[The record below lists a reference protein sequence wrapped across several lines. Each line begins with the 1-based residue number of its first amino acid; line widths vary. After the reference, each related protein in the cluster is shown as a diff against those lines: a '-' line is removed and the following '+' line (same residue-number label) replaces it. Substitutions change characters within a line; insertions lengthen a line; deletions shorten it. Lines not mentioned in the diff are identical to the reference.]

1 MRADENKRLVESVA
15 ATTVH
20 VIDSSDEDPEHTV
33 CYSESDGACS
43 EESDFLS
50 DTASVAI
57 DVVTLF
63 GNLETLYLLFS
74 KSSKVHSIF
83 EDMQVSKG
91 LAIRSLKRLN
101 TVRWNSRERCVNT
114 FVERHECIILTLDK
128 IRMDNT
134 FDTKHRSDATGL
146 LPSVNTKQF
155 MATMYLFQEIFVVT
169 GPLSRYLQT
178 VNMDICNA
186 LVMVQSAIDS
196 LEKIRNSASDTIQR
210 MEEAT
215 AADIPSADLAAPFD
229 KHTVPALRWW
239 LLCRGI
245 CAPGSWNKKKLIDRI
260 NEAVVDNMTV
270 VDVDGSYLYKKYK
283 TLTDAGH
290 VLAPLTA
297 PPPPPSGWVT
307 VSSENYTQV
316 APDIPTVTVGLVYT
330 YLAGHVGRTRDEG
343 AFRALTRGYAH
354 WASGRLEKLSVN
366 TNNPKYCHIRAA
378 MKPLMKTGVYHAY
391 LLLESDAEGLASIL
405 AATCECVAGYV

>member
-1 MRADENKRLVESVA
+1 MSVRLYGFDLKLSVQGRARLAERGMAVG
-15 ATTVH
+15 
-20 VIDSSDEDPEHTV
+20 SSDPH
-33 CYSESDGACS
+33 
-43 EESDFLS
+43 
-50 DTASVAI
+50 VA
-57 DVVTLF
+57 L
-63 GNLETLYLLFS
+63 
-74 KSSKVHSIF
+74 
-83 EDMQVSKG
+83 
-91 LAIRSLKRLN
+91 
-101 TVRWNSRERCVNT
+101 
-114 FVERHECIILTLDK
+114 
-128 IRMDNT
+128 
-134 FDTKHRSDATGL
+134 
-146 LPSVNTKQF
+146 
-155 MATMYLFQEIFVVT
+155 
-169 GPLSRYLQT
+169 
-178 VNMDICNA
+178 
-186 LVMVQSAIDS
+186 
-196 LEKIRNSASDTIQR
+196 
-210 MEEAT
+210 T
-215 AADIPSADLAAPFD
+215 AADIPGADLAAPFD

-316 APDIPTVTVGLVYT
+316 APDIPTVTVG
-330 YLAGHVGRTRDEG
+330 DEG

-378 MKPLMKTGVYHAY
+378 MKPSMKTGVYHAY

-405 AATCECVAGYV
+405 AATCECVAGKSLSCTHVSAILHALTAIKPTSFNPKSGISLSGGEEQLPEEQPLPVTSYLCKWNVPRSRKESTIPMSEAVFEKHEYSKQTKRKIKLVEDYDPRPPQF